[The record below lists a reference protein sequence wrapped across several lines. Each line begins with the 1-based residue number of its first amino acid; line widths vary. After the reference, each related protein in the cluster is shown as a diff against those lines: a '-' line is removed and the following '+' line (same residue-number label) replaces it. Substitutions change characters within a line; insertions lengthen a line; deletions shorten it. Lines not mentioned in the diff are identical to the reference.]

1 MSNSDTPVKHTD
13 AEYAQLESH
22 LHTAENSVDIAQA
35 KLDKSREENEHLKL
49 MLSIEETRYKNLE
62 RASQEDMKAF
72 FRRALGAV
80 FGTVCAAAAYIS
92 RGSVLTYLL
101 GIVALLFPAFLFY
114 GLFNLL
120 TLNKSDVLNMRIFL
134 LACLLVFA
142 AGLFFCL
149 RLH

>member
-13 AEYAQLESH
+13 AEYAQLEAR
-22 LHTAENSVDIAQA
+22 LHTAENIVDVTQA
-35 KLDKSREENEHLKL
+35 KLKKAQEEIDHLKL

-80 FGTVCAAAAYIS
+80 FGSVCAAAAFIS

-101 GIVALLFPAFLFY
+101 GIVALLFPTFLFY

-120 TLNKSDVLNMRIFL
+120 TMNKSDVLNTKIFVI
-134 LACLLVFA
+134 ACLLVFA

-149 RLH
+149 YLR